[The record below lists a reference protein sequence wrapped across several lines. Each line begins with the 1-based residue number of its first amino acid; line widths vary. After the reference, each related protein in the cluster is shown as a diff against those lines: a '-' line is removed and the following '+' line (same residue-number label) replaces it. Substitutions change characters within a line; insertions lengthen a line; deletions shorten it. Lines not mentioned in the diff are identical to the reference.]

1 MSRKTLSLVVG
12 LCLGLIPLPSAAEEN
27 YGAILQA
34 LPGPVPVV
42 TSPSCLTGG
51 AATDKGADPAFLAE
65 YSRPFDDQAGKAVVA
80 YLNSAVA
87 AAPGSAVAPVGPDD
101 FDGRTPTEAFAFW
114 YASLGLDP
122 ANALDVAALYLMMA
136 WAAQE
141 DQISVL
147 VSLNSYRVAAVKAQ
161 LIRAEQRCAFLLSAK
176 DDLAAQRNQM
186 IALTGILIDGMES
199 HSRSDTL
206 ESFAADARKLFN
218 DQIGG
223 LLLIERGFVTP

>member
-1 MSRKTLSLVVG
+1 MSRKVLSLAVG
-12 LCLGLIPLPSAAEEN
+12 LCLALIPLASAAEEN

-34 LPGPVPVV
+34 LPDPVPVV
-42 TSPSCLTGG
+42 TSSSCLTGG
-51 AATDKGADPAFLAE
+51 ADAPAVADPAFLAL
-65 YSRPFDDQAGKAVVA
+65 YSRPFDDDAGKAVVA
-80 YLNSAVA
+80 YLNSAIA
-87 AAPGSAVAPVGPDD
+87 AAPGSAVAPLGPAD
-101 FDGRTPTEAFAFW
+101 FDGQTPSQAFALW
-114 YASLGLDP
+114 YSSLGLDP
-122 ANALDVAALYLMMA
+122 ANVLDVAALYLMMA

-141 DQISVL
+141 DQMSVL

-161 LIRAEQRCAFLLSAK
+161 LIGAEQRCAFLLNAK
-176 DDLAAQRNQM
+176 EDLAAYRNQM

-206 ESFAADARKLFN
+206 ESFAAAARGVFD